1 MCRFSIREVVIM
13 YLPDE
18 VAVESG
24 LLSRLMLEGRIKGK
38 VLIHS
43 SIIEYVERKALSGDF
58 RGIRELENARKIARE
73 KGIPFELLDGDPS
86 LSPREA
92 LRELALKTGS
102 IIVTADYVSAMV
114 AKALGIKTLYDRNP
128 IGVRLT
134 DFFKKEDVMSVHLK
148 ENLPPRVKRGT
159 PGRWVFETIG
169 DKALSKKEIE
179 DLVNDILDRARA
191 GEGFIETDNEGST
204 IVQLGVYRIVITR
217 PPFSDGLEVTAVR
230 PIVHTSL
237 DDYGFPP
244 KLLRRLEKQ
253 AEGILIA
260 GAPGMGKSTFAQAL
274 AEFYLS
280 KGKIVKTI
288 EAPRDLQLPNEIT
301 QYSKVKGDSQ
311 EIHDVLLLSRPD
323 YTIFD
328 EMRDT
333 EDFKLYTDLR
343 LSGVGM
349 VGVVH
354 ATTAVDAIQR
364 FIGRVELGVIPSV
377 IDTVIFIR
385 NGGVE
390 KVYSVENVVKI
401 PYGLRDADLA
411 RPVVLIRDFLTGEP
425 EYEMYVFGEKT
436 FVIPVKRK
444 TSRREKAISNSV
456 GPLLEKYTYN
466 YRVEVDGNILIIHVP
481 IEVYSI
487 ISKKCLRKL
496 ERIGRKA
503 GFTKVSIEI
512 MERTQRSVI
521 KAEETSN
528 IQYHL

>member
-1 MCRFSIREVVIM
+1 M

-18 VAVESG
+18 IAVESG
-24 LLSRLMLEGRIKGK
+24 LLSRLMLEGRIKGRI
-38 VLIHS
+38 LIHS
-43 SIIEYVERKALSGDF
+43 SIVKYIENKALRGDF
-58 RGIRELENARKIARE
+58 RGIRELENARKIAEER
-73 KGIPFELLDGDPS
+73 GVSFELLDGDPN
-86 LSPREA
+86 LNPKRA

-102 IIVTADYVSAMV
+102 TIVTADIVSAMV
-114 AKALGIKTLYDRNP
+114 AKALGIKVLYGRNHVK
-128 IGVRLT
+128 IRLA
-134 DFFKKEDVMSVHLK
+134 DFFKEGDVMSVHLK
-148 ENLPPRVKRGT
+148 ENLPPRVKRGM
-159 PGRWVFETIG
+159 PGKWVFETIG
-169 DKALSKKEIE
+169 DKALSREEIE
-179 DLVNDILDRARA
+179 ELVNDILDRARA
-191 GEGFIETDNEGST
+191 GEGFIETDKEGST
-204 IVQLGVYRIVITR
+204 IIQLGDYRIVITR
-217 PPFSDGLEVTAVR
+217 PPFSDGLEITAVR

-288 EAPRDLQLPNEIT
+288 EAPRDLQLPDEVT
-301 QYSKVKGDSQ
+301 QYSKVRGDSQ

-333 EDFKLYTDLR
+333 EDFKLYSDLR

-349 VGVVH
+349 IGVVH

-364 FIGRVELGVIPSV
+364 FIGRVELGVIPSI

-390 KVYSVENVVKI
+390 KVYSIENVVKI
-401 PYGLRDADLA
+401 PHGLKDADLA
-411 RPVVLIRDFLTGEP
+411 RPVVVIKDFLTGEP

-436 FVIPVKRK
+436 FVIPVKRR
-444 TSRREKAISNSV
+444 SRREKIVSNNIET
-456 GPLLEKYTYN
+456 LLQKYTYN
-466 YRVEVDGNILIIHVP
+466 YKVETEGNTLIVRIP
-481 IEVYSI
+481 IEVYSV
-487 ISKKCLRKL
+487 ISRRCLRKL
-496 ERIGRKA
+496 ERIGRRA
-503 GFTKVSIEI
+503 GFTQVSIEI
-512 MERTQRSVI
+512 MEQT
-521 KAEETSN
+521 
-528 IQYHL
+528 